1 MNEGTLKS
9 RWRRAAE
16 KQGFF
21 TQALS
26 PHQIRG
32 MPDLRVI
39 DLAAGEVMIGMFRVN
54 EHKLEA
60 KVARLGPRTEDA
72 FNARRDATPH
82 QVLWCLNDRSAGLTT
97 WWLILSPTHWVIIPG
112 DQLSLSREAWEKE
125 KAEYGAPISQL
136 EELETTFDAP
146 RKERIKERTAAM
158 QENKR
163 RVAKLFGDIGEA

>member
-1 MNEGTLKS
+1 MNEGTLKTK
-9 RWRRAAE
+9 WRRAAE

-39 DLAAGEVMIGMFRVN
+39 DLAACEVMSDMYRVH

-72 FNARRDATPH
+72 FSARRDATPH

-112 DQLSLSREAWEKE
+112 DQLSLSREEWEKG
-125 KAEYGAPISQL
+125 KAEYGAPVSQL
-136 EELETTFDAP
+136 EELETTFDSP
-146 RKERIKERTAAM
+146 RKARIEERMAEM
-158 QENKR
+158 QENR
-163 RVAKLFGDIGEA
+163 RFVAKLFDGGA